1 MEATTSNNAFKAQ
14 VAARL
19 AELGYDIE
27 TFSSEKESHA
37 ADYRDGNLSGQWI
50 DLTTFSDY
58 DEFRDYCYALH
69 ADEED
74 PELMFQDYENFPS
87 DYYDE
92 CMGEDE
98 FDKIQQY
105 VEMCE
110 KHKQEAVDAY
120 LSLTCGDDL
129 DGFEEA
135 YQGEWDSEE
144 DFAEHLVE
152 ECYFDDLNGL
162 SDLIRNNIDWRGIAR
177 EIFMDGYEYEDG
189 FVFYRR

>member
-1 MEATTSNNAFKAQ
+1 MVLTGPTAVGKGTVEAALRKQHPEVWVSVSATTRAPRPGE
-14 VAARL
+14 V
-19 AELGYDIE
+19 
-27 TFSSEKESHA
+27 
-37 ADYRDGNLSGQWI
+37 DGVTYW
-50 DLTTFSDY
+50 F
-58 DEFRDYCYALH
+58 
-69 ADEED
+69 
-74 PELMFQDYENFPS
+74 
-87 DYYDE
+87 
-92 CMGEDE
+92 MGEDE